1 MSAPLIQLREVYLGF
16 GGYDIF
22 QNIDLILNERERSC
36 LVGRNG
42 SGKSTLLKLIA
53 GAIVPD
59 AGTVAVQK
67 GIKISLMEQDPDLS
81 VFSTLGDFATSHLNS
96 DQGYKVE
103 AISTG
108 LKLNLQQDVKLA
120 SGGEIRRAA
129 LAKIIAESPDLMLLD
144 EPTNHLDVES
154 IKWLEIV
161 LKNLPCGVVIISH
174 DRAFLRSVS
183 KSTLWLDRGILRR
196 NEKSF
201 ADFED
206 WRDKTWTEED
216 ARSHKMRRRIK
227 EESIWAVEGISARRK
242 RNQGRLKALKQLK
255 LEYSLQEKRQ
265 TTAKMSFQSGET
277 SGRKILEAQGISK
290 NIGGKQICSK
300 FSVSISRGERI
311 AMVGANGVG
320 KTTLLNI
327 LFKDLAP
334 DEGTIKRGTNWIA
347 ASFEQNKGSLDM
359 DASLQENL
367 AGDPD
372 IALPGRSDQVLVKGV
387 PRHVVGYLKEFL
399 FDPSALRAP
408 VRSLSGG
415 EKSRLI
421 LAKLMAKTSNL
432 LLLDEPTNDLD
443 IETLDLLQELLCEFD
458 GTILLISH
466 DRDFVERVAT
476 RVLYFEGN
484 GKIIDFTGGYESY
497 LNKFLDDK
505 NSLESTVKSRKSK
518 NAMNLQENKKSV
530 GLSFTEQHRLSEIP
544 EEIERLELEI
554 KKLEE
559 FLSIDDLYQS
569 DQKKFDKA
577 SSALVERKLKMDK
590 IMEEWL
596 LLEDKQNYGQLS

>member
-1 MSAPLIQLREVYLGF
+1 MSAPLIQLREVCLGF

-42 SGKSTLLKLIA
+42 SGKSTLLKLIG

-81 VFSTLGDFATSHLNS
+81 VFSTLGDFATSRLNS
-96 DQGYKVE
+96 NHGYKIE

-108 LKLNLQQDVKLA
+108 LKLNLQQEVKLA

-129 LAKIIAESPDLMLLD
+129 LAKIIAETPDLMLLD

-347 ASFEQNKGSLDM
+347 ASFEQNKGSLDV

-372 IALPGRSDQVLVKGV
+372 IALPGRSDQILVKGV

-399 FDPSALRAP
+399 FDPSTLRAP

-505 NSLESTVKSRKSK
+505 NSLDVTVKSRKPK
-518 NAMNLQENKKSV
+518 NTMNLQENKKSA

>member
-1 MSAPLIQLREVYLGF
+1 MSAPLIQLREVCLAF

-22 QNIDLILNERERSC
+22 QNIDLILTERERSC

-67 GIKISLMEQDPDLS
+67 GIKIGLMEQDPDLS
-81 VFSTLGDFATSHLNS
+81 AFSTLGDFATSRLNS
-96 DQGYKVE
+96 NQGYKIE

-108 LKLNLQQDVKLA
+108 LKLNLQQEVKLA

-129 LAKIIAESPDLMLLD
+129 LAKIIAETPDLMLLD

-154 IKWLEIV
+154 IKWLETV
-161 LKNLPCGVVIISH
+161 LKNLTCGVVIISH

-183 KSTLWLDRGILRR
+183 KSTLWLDRGMLRR

-216 ARSHKMRRRIK
+216 ARNHKIRRRIK
-227 EESIWAVEGISARRK
+227 EESVWAVEGISARRK

-255 LEYSLQEKRQ
+255 ANYDLQEKRQ
-265 TTAKMSFQSGET
+265 ATAKMSFQSGET

-290 NIGGKQICSK
+290 NIGGKQICNK
-300 FSVSISRGERI
+300 FSLSISRGERI

-327 LFKDLAP
+327 LFRDLAP
-334 DEGTIKRGTNWIA
+334 DEGTIKRGTNWIT
-347 ASFEQNKGSLDM
+347 ASFEQNKGSLDL

-372 IALPGRSDQVLVKGV
+372 IALPGRSDQILVKGV

-399 FDPSALRAP
+399 FDPSTLRAP

-476 RVLYFEGN
+476 RVLFFEGN
-484 GKIIDFTGGYESY
+484 GRIIDFTGGYESY

-505 NSLESTVKSRKSK
+505 NSSDVTVKPRKPK
-518 NAMNLQENKKSV
+518 NTMNLQKNRKSA
-530 GLSFTEQHRLSEIP
+530 GLSFIEQHRLSEIP

-577 SSALVERKLKMDK
+577 SSALAERKLKMDK

>member
-53 GAIVPD
+53 GAIIPD

>member
-1 MSAPLIQLREVYLGF
+1 MSAPLIQLREVCLGF
-16 GGYDIF
+16 GGHDIF
-22 QNIDLILNERERSC
+22 QNIDLILNEGERSC

-67 GIKISLMEQDPDLS
+67 GIQISLMEQDPDLS
-81 VFSTLGDFATSHLNS
+81 IFSTLGDFATSRLISN
-96 DQGYKVE
+96 QVYKIE
-103 AISTG
+103 AISNG
-108 LKLNLQQDVKLA
+108 LKLNLQQEVKLA

-129 LAKIIAESPDLMLLD
+129 LAKIIAETPDLMLLD
-144 EPTNHLDVES
+144 EPTNHLDIES
-154 IKWLEIV
+154 IKWLETV
-161 LKNLPCGVVIISH
+161 LRNLKCGVVIISH
-174 DRAFLRSVS
+174 DRTFLRSVS
-183 KSTLWLDRGILRR
+183 KTTLWLDRGVLRR
-196 NEKSF
+196 NEKNF

-216 ARSHKMRRRIK
+216 ARNHKIRRRIK
-227 EESIWAVEGISARRK
+227 EESVWAVEGISARRK

-255 LEYSLQEKRQ
+255 VKYDLQEKRQ
-265 TTAKMSFQSGET
+265 ATAKMSFQSGET

-327 LFKDLAP
+327 LFRDLSP
-334 DEGTIKRGTNWIA
+334 DEGTIKRGTNLIT

-372 IALPGRSDQVLVKGV
+372 IALPGRSDQILVKGV
-387 PRHVVGYLKEFL
+387 PRHVAGYLKEFL
-399 FDPSALRAP
+399 FDPSTLRAP

-466 DRDFVERVAT
+466 DRDFVDRVAT
-476 RVLYFEGN
+476 RVLFFEGN

-505 NSLESTVKSRKSK
+505 NSSDVVFKSSKPK
-518 NAMNLQENKKSV
+518 NAMNFRVKKKSE
-530 GLSFTEQHRLSEIP
+530 GLSFTEQHRLLEIP
-544 EEIERLELEI
+544 SEIERLELEI

-559 FLSIDDLYQS
+559 FLSIDDIFQS
-569 DQKKFDKA
+569 DRKKFDKA
-577 SSALVERKLKMDK
+577 SSALAERKFKMDK

-596 LLEDKQNYGQLS
+596 VLEDKQNCDLL